1 MHTAYLVV
9 TLIAIGI
16 DGFSGVSALLH
27 FAPILPPMQRAGVP
41 LSWLRFPIGT
51 LKTLG
56 ALGLVVGLWLP
67 PIGLAAAAGLT
78 IFFVCAVYTHVLAND
93 ISGQFAFAGFLLA
106 LNSAT
111 FALTLVAHPVSTL
124 CGTLRL

>member
-1 MHTAYLVV
+1 MHTAYLVL
-9 TLIAIGI
+9 TLIAIAF

-27 FAPILPPMQRAGVP
+27 FAPIIPPMQRAGVP

-56 ALGLVVGLWLP
+56 ALGLIAGLWLP
-67 PIGLAAAAGLT
+67 AIGIAAAAGLT
-78 IFFVCAVYTHVLAND
+78 VFFVCAMYTHVLAHD

-106 LNSAT
+106 LNAAT
-111 FALTLVAHPVSTL
+111 FALAVITHAAVV
-124 CGTLRL
+124 

>member
-16 DGFSGVSALLH
+16 DGFSGVSALVH
-27 FAPILPPMQRAGVP
+27 FAPILPPMERAGVP
-41 LSWLRFPIGT
+41 LSWLTFPIGT

-78 IFFVCAVYTHVLAND
+78 IFFICAVYTHVLAND
-93 ISGQFAFAGFLLA
+93 ISGQFVFAGFLLV
-106 LNSAT
+106 LNGAT
-111 FALTLVAHPVSTL
+111 FALTLVAHPAVNVISI
-124 CGTLRL
+124 

>member
-9 TLIAIGI
+9 TMIAIGV

-27 FAPILPPMQRAGVP
+27 FAPIIPPMQRAGVP
-41 LSWLRFPIGT
+41 VSWLTFPIGT

-56 ALGLVVGLWLP
+56 TVGLLVGLWVP
-67 PIGLAAAAGLT
+67 GIGLAAAAGL
-78 IFFVCAVYTHVLAND
+78 ILFFVCAMYTHVLAND
-93 ISGQFAFAGFLLA
+93 ISGQFVFAGFLLA

-111 FALTLVAHPVSTL
+111 FALTLVAHPALV
-124 CGTLRL
+124 

>member
-1 MHTAYLVV
+1 MHTAYLVL
-9 TLIAIGI
+9 TLIAIAF

-27 FAPILPPMQRAGVP
+27 FAPIIPPMQRAGVP

-56 ALGLVVGLWLP
+56 ALGLIAGLWLP
-67 PIGLAAAAGLT
+67 AIGIAAAAGLT
-78 IFFVCAVYTHVLAND
+78 VFFVCAMYTHVLAHD

-111 FALTLVAHPVSTL
+111 FALAVITRAALV
-124 CGTLRL
+124 

>member
-1 MHTAYLVV
+1 MHTAYLVL
-9 TLIAIGI
+9 TMIAIGI
-16 DGFSGVSALLH
+16 DGFSGVSALVH
-27 FAPILPPMQRAGVP
+27 FAPIIPPMQRAGVP
-41 LSWLRFPIGT
+41 LSWLTFPIGT

-93 ISGQFAFAGFLLA
+93 MSGQFAFAGFLLA

-111 FALTLVAHPVSTL
+111 FALALVAHPAFNS
-124 CGTLRL
+124 LR

>member
-9 TLIAIGI
+9 TLIAIGF
-16 DGFSGVSALLH
+16 DGFSGVSALVH
-27 FAPILPPMQRAGVP
+27 FAPILPPMERAGVP
-41 LSWLRFPIGT
+41 LSWLTFPIGT

-78 IFFVCAVYTHVLAND
+78 IFFICAVYTHVLAND
-93 ISGQFAFAGFLLA
+93 ISGQFAFAGFLLV
-106 LNSAT
+106 LNGAT
-111 FALTLVAHPVSTL
+111 FALTLVAHPAVNVISI
-124 CGTLRL
+124 